1 MSLFLKRALVAG
13 SLFLFVAFVYQR
25 SPVHYLADSSY
36 SLLMDEAILE
46 HGSPD
51 LMPYQVPRGE
61 GPHFPNHGYLRTI
74 DIVNGRLLY
83 IYPWGGAL
91 LSLPAVAF
99 FDALGLK
106 AAPGGV
112 YDSHNE
118 RNIQARTAAILCA
131 AVVAI
136 MYVTAS
142 LFLSDGWSLAI
153 ALGAAF
159 GTPLWSTASRSLW
172 PQTWCVV
179 LISLCIWE
187 LAKAKP
193 RPVLLGTLLAWDCF
207 ARPQALPI
215 VPVVSLYLLTE
226 FGLPAFLKYSG
237 AVVAWGSV
245 FAATMLFF
253 YGRLLPPVYA
263 SSTASID
270 FYHGL
275 LLRSGALL
283 FSPSRGLLVFLP
295 IVLFPLYLIV
305 RYWRKLSHQRLALLA
320 LVVIFMHFL
329 ITASWAVWWGGWSYG
344 PRMLMETIPWFVLLT
359 IIGVRAFLD
368 DGELPIRARFAT
380 IAAAILLLA
389 VSVAMNAPGALS
401 PASRR
406 WDATPNID
414 DHPERLWDW
423 KHPQFLAWAQGA

>member
-1 MSLFLKRALVAG
+1 MSPFSKRALVAG
-13 SLFLFVAFVYQR
+13 VLFLFVAFIYR
-25 SPVHYLADSSY
+25 LSPVRYLSDGSY
-36 SLLMDEAILE
+36 STLMDEAILE

-51 LMPYQVPRGE
+51 LMPYQVRRGE
-61 GPHFPNHGYLRTI
+61 GPWFPNHGYLRTI

-99 FDALGLK
+99 YDALGLK
-106 AAPGGV
+106 AAPAGV
-112 YDSHNE
+112 YNSNNE
-118 RNIQARTAAILCA
+118 RKIQGRTAAILCA

-136 MYVTAS
+136 VYATAT

-172 PQTWCVV
+172 PQTWCLV

-187 LAKAKP
+187 LAKAKQ
-193 RPVLLGTLLAWDCF
+193 RPALLGTLLAWDCF

-215 VPVVSLYLLTE
+215 VPVVGLYLLAE
-226 FGLPAFLKYSG
+226 FGRPAFLKYSG
-237 AVVAWGSV
+237 SVAAWGTV

-253 YGRLLPPVYA
+253 YSRLLPPVYA
-263 SSTASID
+263 SSTGSID
-270 FYHGL
+270 FHRGL
-275 LLRSGALL
+275 LLRSAALL

-305 RYWRKLSHQRLALLA
+305 RYWRKLSHRRLAMLA
-320 LVVIFMHFL
+320 LAIIFIHFL

-359 IIGVRAFLD
+359 VLGVRAFLD
-368 DGELPIRARFAT
+368 DGELAMRMHFAT
-380 IAAAILLLA
+380 IAAATLLLA

-423 KHPQFLAWAQGA
+423 KHPQFLGWAQGA